1 MRHDNGFLG
10 GGYFVQRRIL
20 QPTLRLTGNILQIG
34 GFQKIRPQ
42 CYRVSLNIMNG
53 EAGNATALQIAD
65 FDKFHPAPLVKKAI
79 VVVIKGNALCIA
91 NGAQIFLP
99 MSPACQLPA
108 DMCDGKGHQN
118 KQGNGGNGYLQP
130 KRNGESENQG
140 YGEHKPE
147 AFVQPEC
154 PHIALPGKR
163 IFIIQIRLKRLLLR
177 AHGHSLNT

>member
-65 FDKFHPAPLVKKAI
+65 FGKFCPAPLVNETI
-79 VVVIKGNALCIA
+79 VVVIKSYALCIA
-91 NGAQIFLP
+91 HGAQIFLP
-99 MSPACQLPA
+99 ISPARQFPA
-108 DMCDGKGHQN
+108 DMYDRKGHQD

-130 KRNGESENQG
+130 KWNRKSKNQG

-154 PHIALPGKR
+154 LHIALPGKR
-163 IFIIQIRLKRLLLR
+163 VFIIQIRLKRLLLR